1 MPRRDRFGTC
11 VAEVL
16 RHEGGYVDHPR
27 DPGGC
32 THRGITRGTLEGW
45 RREPVT
51 CAEVRALTEAE
62 ARAIYRAHY
71 WNTMQGDQVPAG
83 IDLILFDA
91 AVNSGRRRAVLWLQ
105 EALGGI
111 AVDGVIGPQT
121 LGAVRRV
128 NDRAGVI
135 GRACDLR
142 LTFLRT
148 LATWPDFGRG
158 WSRRVAAVRQTALA
172 MAGTA

>member
-1 MPRRDRFGTC
+1 VPRPDRFAAC
-11 VAEVL
+11 VTEVL

-32 THRGITRGTLEGW
+32 TNRGITRRTLEGW
-45 RREPVT
+45 RREPVS
-51 CAEVRALTEAE
+51 CADVRALAEDE

-71 WNTMQGDQVPAG
+71 WNSVHGDALPPG
-83 IDLILFDA
+83 LDLPVFDA

-111 AVDGVIGPQT
+111 AVDGVIGPHT
-121 LGAVRRV
+121 LRAARRV
-128 NDRAGVI
+128 NDRAGMI
-135 GRACDLR
+135 ARSCELR
-142 LTFLRT
+142 LTFLRG

-158 WSRRVAAVRQTALA
+158 WQRRVQAVRQAALT
-172 MAGTA
+172 MAGAA

>member
-1 MPRRDRFGTC
+1 MPRPDRFAAC

-16 RHEGGYVDHPR
+16 RHEGGYVDHLR

-32 THRGITRGTLEGW
+32 THRGITQRTLEGW

-51 CAEVRALTEAE
+51 CADVRALTEAE

-71 WNTMQGDQVPAG
+71 WNAVRGDDLPAG
-83 IDLILFDA
+83 LDLIALDA

-121 LGAVRRV
+121 LRAVRRAH
-128 NDRAGVI
+128 DRAAVI
-135 GRACDLR
+135 AQACDLR
-142 LTFLRT
+142 LAFLRS
-148 LATWPDFGRG
+148 LPTWPDFGRG
-158 WSRRVAAVRQTALA
+158 WQRRVRAVRQTALA
-172 MAGTA
+172 MAGAT

>member
-1 MPRRDRFGTC
+1 MDRFAAC

-32 THRGITRGTLEGW
+32 THRGITRRTLEGW

-51 CAEVRALTEAE
+51 CADVRALTEDE
-62 ARAIYRAHY
+62 ARAIYRADF
-71 WNTMQGDQVPAG
+71 WNAVHGDQLPAG
-83 IDLILFDA
+83 LDLVVFDA

-105 EALGGI
+105 QALGI
-111 AVDGVIGPQT
+111 NADGMIGPQT
-121 LGAVRRV
+121 LGAVCRPHS
-128 NDRAGVI
+128 RAAVI
-135 GRACDLR
+135 ARSCELR
-142 LTFLRT
+142 LTFLRG

-158 WSRRVAAVRQTALA
+158 WQRRVRAVRQAALT
-172 MAGTA
+172 MAGAP